1 MGRRAK
7 NKQGDPEPIV
17 DANGAGA
24 RPSAKKL
31 GKRKAEVEGD
41 ATSKRPAKKLKE
53 EVRPK
58 KGAADKKGMT
68 AKEQKKK
75 TKGPVLSQKAPQ
87 KKRKDESEESE
98 EDDEDA
104 EGASSAGWEDVE
116 DDVKA
121 EARCVPYSHLHSACS
136 DAVQVLVP

>member
-7 NKQGDPEPIV
+7 NKQGDPEPIEG
-17 DANGAGA
+17 ANGAGA

-58 KGAADKKGMT
+58 KGADKKSVAT
-68 AKEQKKK
+68 KEQVKK
-75 TKGPVLSQKAPQ
+75 TKGPLLPKKAPL

-121 EARCVPYSHLHSACS
+121 EAKY
-136 DAVQVLVP
+136 VL